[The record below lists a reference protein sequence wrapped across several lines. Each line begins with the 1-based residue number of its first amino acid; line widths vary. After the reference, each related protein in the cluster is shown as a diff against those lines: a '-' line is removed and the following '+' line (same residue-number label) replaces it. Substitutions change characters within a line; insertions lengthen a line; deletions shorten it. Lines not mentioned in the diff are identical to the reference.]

1 VVTNNPPGSPF
12 RGPGGPPLAWA
23 LEQTVDELAGRLGE
37 DPIALRRRWDGNPK
51 RRALYDWAASLP
63 VWATRPAPGSQTG
76 RFRRGVGV
84 AASNWIYVLDSGT
97 EVELTVEDGVVVAR
111 CTVQDMG
118 TGVRSVIH
126 GVVCEGL
133 GLPAERVRVE
143 IGRSGAAHGPTSG
156 GSRTTA
162 SVGPAAHDAA
172 VRLRAALNVPTG
184 SVAEHLTDGIR
195 VVGKRRRDRRGYVT
209 PFAVNGLSVGR
220 GLTGALHVT
229 EVEVDTR
236 LGAIRATRVWAGIAT
251 GHIYNERL
259 ASSQCEGSVIQGIGF
274 ALYEQRHTD
283 PATGIVLTD
292 NLEDYRIPGI
302 GDVPEIEVHFHQD
315 GWDHVAGAGVG
326 LGEVAT
332 IGVAASVG
340 NAVRSAT
347 GWAPR
352 DLPIRPNRLL
362 EGIRS

>member
-1 VVTNNPPGSPF
+1 
-12 RGPGGPPLAWA
+12 
-23 LEQTVDELAGRLGE
+23 
-37 DPIALRRRWDGNPK
+37 
-51 RRALYDWAASLP
+51 
-63 VWATRPAPGSQTG
+63 
-76 RFRRGVGV
+76 VGV
-84 AASNWIYVLDSGT
+84 AASNWIYVVDTGT
-97 EVELTVEDGVVVAR
+97 EVELSVEGGVVVAR

-118 TGVRSVIH
+118 TGIRSVIH
-126 GVVCEGL
+126 GVVCDGL

-156 GSRTTA
+156 GSRTTTSA
-162 SVGPAAHDAA
+162 APAASDAA
-172 VRLRAALNVPTG
+172 ARLRAALGVPTG
-184 SVAEHLTDGIR
+184 SVADRLKDGTR
-195 VVGKRRRDRRGYVT
+195 VVGKRPRDRRGYVT
-209 PFAVNGLSVGR
+209 PFPIAGSSLGR

-236 LGAIRATRVWAGIAT
+236 LGAIRVTRVWAGIAT

-259 ASSQCEGSVIQGIGF
+259 ARSQCEGSVIQGVGF
-274 ALYEQRHTD
+274 ALHEQRHTD

-302 GDVPEIEVHFHQD
+302 GDVPEIEIHFHQD
-315 GWDHVAGAGVG
+315 GWDHVPGAGVG

-340 NAVRSAT
+340 NAVRAAT
-347 GWAPR
+347 GWTPR
-352 DLPIRPNRLL
+352 DLPIRPDRLF